1 MAWDQLEQQ
10 GRGLAVSVLTL
21 VAIWMYP
28 SALALAESSGVNPE
42 DRRIHQSAWIVVFA
56 WPIASASLL
65 LHRRDRAK
73 FAESRFL
80 VRLVFTAGL
89 IAMLVHLAVAFHLGH
104 GWSHAHA
111 FDRTEQ
117 SSGFGPGIFVSYFFV
132 LLWIVEA
139 VWMWLAFDCYL
150 DRSPWVNRLI
160 AGFMW
165 FVLFNASVVYG
176 SGPIRWLGAIFL
188 TAPWLVVYAMR
199 IKEPPSWMVHQPP
212 EDRVPPPAEAPG
224 HTP

>member
-1 MAWDQLEQQ
+1 MALEQLEQQ
-10 GRGLAVSVLTL
+10 GRRLAVSMLTL

-28 SALALAESSGVNPE
+28 SALALAEPCGVNPD

-65 LHRRDRAK
+65 LHRRNRAK

-80 VRLVFTAGL
+80 VRLVYTAGL
-89 IAMLVHLAVAFHLGH
+89 IALLVHLAVAFHLGH
-104 GWSHAHA
+104 GWSHANA

-117 SSGFGPGIFVSYFFV
+117 TSGFGPGIFVNYFFV
-132 LLWIVEA
+132 LLWIVDA

-150 DRSPWVNRLI
+150 DRLRWVNRLI
-160 AGFMW
+160 NGFMW

-176 SGPIRWLGAIFL
+176 SGPIRWLGALFL
-188 TAPWLVVYAMR
+188 TAPWIVAFVM
-199 IKEPPSWMVHQPP
+199 IKARPSSTEPRLPA
-212 EDRVPPPAEAPG
+212 DRVPPPAEEPG
-224 HTP
+224 RTP